1 MPFNLL
7 ASDKIR
13 IVRGQDY
20 ADYRIQLKEIQSRT
34 GDGSCV
40 DYPTPDHVT
49 YADCIEAELRAM
61 IMPAL
66 GRVSDPVILYRFI
79 ALKFSDSVHK
89 RS

>member
-20 ADYRIQLKEIQSRT
+20 ADYRIQLKEIQSKT

-40 DYPTPDHVT
+40 DYPTQDHVD
-49 YADCIEAELRAM
+49 YADCIEDELRAR
-61 IMPAL
+61 IMSVL
-66 GRVSDPVILYRFI
+66 GRVLSIVVC
-79 ALKFSDSVHK
+79 LKS
-89 RS
+89 